1 MKPCGRAQG
10 RGIFLIDRMSQ
21 VRPDMLPAEAVAARA
36 RRALQRTP
44 HCGQWPWDLNRPD
57 RRARKGLDR
66 ERTDA
71 QVAAWRRERE
81 ERGVPALP
89 APCAPAKQAGAG
101 GADRSALEGFVVS
114 RYLERPLLLGG
125 RKFDLRIYALVLSF
139 QPLRAYL
146 HRYPLAA
153 WRPHTSV
160 TGMLRLVR
168 VCAHAALR
176 QPLHTCASYC
186 PAYLL
191 RVDFTRASPP
201 VMQIAINLYL

>member
-1 MKPCGRAQG
+1 
-10 RGIFLIDRMSQ
+10 
-21 VRPDMLPAEAVAARA
+21 
-36 RRALQRTP
+36 
-44 HCGQWPWDLNRPD
+44 
-57 RRARKGLDR
+57 LDR

-101 GADRSALEGFVVS
+101 GADRSALESCVVS
-114 RYLERPLLLGG
+114 RYLGG

-153 WRPHTSV
+153 WRPYISV
-160 TGMLRLVR
+160 AGMLRLDR

-176 QPLHTCASYC
+176 QPLRTCAYYC
-186 PAYLL
+186 SACLACP
-191 RVDFTRASPP
+191 
-201 VMQIAINLYL
+201 

>member
-1 MKPCGRAQG
+1 MWTSPRAGQLPHRPHEPG
-10 RGIFLIDRMSQ
+10 APRQAASGSRGSSAAHTASRS
-21 VRPDMLPAEAVAARA
+21 VAV
-36 RRALQRTP
+36 
-44 HCGQWPWDLNRPD
+44 GLNRPD

-101 GADRSALEGFVVS
+101 GADRSALESFVVS

-153 WRPHTSV
+153 WRPYISV
-160 TGMLRLVR
+160 AGMLRLDR

-176 QPLHTCASYC
+176 QPLRTCAYYC
-186 PAYLL
+186 SACLACP
-191 RVDFTRASPP
+191 
-201 VMQIAINLYL
+201 